1 MIERLAPSVTFFRDS
16 AAGTKTERAMPL
28 AALAALIRDTSAP
41 AKGAL
46 PWLKLARYGNY
57 RTDKGSLRHDRN
69 VIVITGV
76 EADYDA
82 EQIGF
87 DESVEIAEK
96 AGLLAILYTSPS
108 HTTKRSRWR
117 ILAPTSRE
125 FPPEERRRLLGRL
138 NGLYRGVFAHESWTL
153 SQSYYFGRV
162 AGNRDHQVEIV
173 EGQPIDHL
181 DELDAIWRGPATGEA
196 RKAVAALGE
205 GGDVRDDAE
214 LVRRIVTGD
223 GYHVELTALAARYIG
238 RGVDVRAVAQILKGF
253 MLARPADARDG
264 RWHDRYRSIGGIL
277 SSAAQKFGTEAERR
291 RAIARLTHTLL
302 RQRRSGAEIKTAI
315 LAEAE
320 HLDLASPTALA
331 ITGGILNGQRNAR

>member
-1 MIERLAPSVTFFRDS
+1 MIECLALTVTFFRDS
-16 AAGTKTERAMPL
+16 AAGTKTERVMPL
-28 AALAALIRDTSAP
+28 ADLAALIRDTSAP

-46 PWLKLARYGNY
+46 PWLKLARYGNC

-69 VIVITGV
+69 VIAITGV

-82 EQIGF
+82 EQISF

-108 HTTKRSRWR
+108 HTAKCPRWR
-117 ILAPTSRE
+117 VLAPTSRE
-125 FPPEERRRLLGRL
+125 IPPEERRRLLGRL
-138 NGLYRGVFAHESWTL
+138 NGLYRGVFAGESWTL

-173 EGQPIDHL
+173 EGAPIDHL
-181 DELDAIWRGPATGEA
+181 DDLEAVWRGPATGEA
-196 RKAVAALGE
+196 RNAVAAIGE

-238 RGVDVRAVAQILKGF
+238 RGLDVRAVAQILKGF

-264 RWHDRYRSIGGIL
+264 RWHDRYRSIEGIV

-320 HLDLASPTALA
+320 RLDLASPTALA
-331 ITGGILNGQRNAR
+331 ITGGILNGQRHAG